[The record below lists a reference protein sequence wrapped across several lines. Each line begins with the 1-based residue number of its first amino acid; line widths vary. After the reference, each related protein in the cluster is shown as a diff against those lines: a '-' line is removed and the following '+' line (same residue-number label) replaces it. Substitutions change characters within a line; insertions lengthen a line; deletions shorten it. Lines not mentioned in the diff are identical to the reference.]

1 MKVLGIFR
9 GFPGLGR
16 VVSGVS
22 LLETLRD
29 KYACEIKMISYLQGN
44 CYLRSRGYEGMQEA
58 IPMDFCSIGLL
69 PTNRMG
75 VHIHSEIKSFE
86 PDIVLVDGEPLI
98 VQSLKISYPSLKI
111 VTLLNP
117 ADVDN
122 PHNDKEAMDFFNHLY
137 SLSDLAIVH
146 GLRKPNQKY
155 TYRKQIAIGT
165 ILRNEIL
172 NIDYIP
178 SNNIY
183 CILGG
188 GTVNVG
194 YQFELST
201 IAIANICRQL
211 AIVLPSYI
219 MHIVCSSQNIF
230 DALSEGWVENNI
242 ILHRDV
248 LKAEEY
254 YSNAALVI
262 TRSGRNTLSELAY
275 LGIPALSFVTGD
287 NYRRIEQE
295 QNLANIKAK
304 NIEAVTIDTSV
315 DKIVEKA
322 IALMQHGSNKC
333 SFAIGN
339 DDAIK
344 AILTL

>member
-29 KYACEIKMISYLQGN
+29 KYACKIKMISYLQGN
-44 CYLRSRGYEGMQEA
+44 CYLRLRGYEGMQEA

-75 VHIHSEIKSFE
+75 VHIHSEIKSFA

-146 GLRKPNQKY
+146 GL
-155 TYRKQIAIGT
+155 
-165 ILRNEIL
+165 
-172 NIDYIP
+172 
-178 SNNIY
+178 
-183 CILGG
+183 
-188 GTVNVG
+188 
-194 YQFELST
+194 
-201 IAIANICRQL
+201 
-211 AIVLPSYI
+211 
-219 MHIVCSSQNIF
+219 
-230 DALSEGWVENNI
+230 
-242 ILHRDV
+242 
-248 LKAEEY
+248 
-254 YSNAALVI
+254 
-262 TRSGRNTLSELAY
+262 
-275 LGIPALSFVTGD
+275 
-287 NYRRIEQE
+287 
-295 QNLANIKAK
+295 
-304 NIEAVTIDTSV
+304 
-315 DKIVEKA
+315 
-322 IALMQHGSNKC
+322 
-333 SFAIGN
+333 
-339 DDAIK
+339 
-344 AILTL
+344 